1 MISRTWRSI
10 ERSIDR
16 ARRVSRTADLRGFT
30 LVELLLVIS
39 VMGLAL
45 GLSLPRVG
53 AVREAY
59 FATEEVR
66 EVAGFLRAA
75 KHDAVA
81 NRTTVGLAAAVDA
94 ANVLEQRRLPAC
106 SWRTDEA
113 AHPRMEF
120 RDRGEV
126 WDADVVRRTE
136 VAGRVRLISDG
147 PGILFF
153 ANGTSTGGE
162 IMIFAEDGG
171 LQCHFRIDPGTG
183 EFIAQQGSD
192 S

>member
-1 MISRTWRSI
+1 
-10 ERSIDR
+10 
-16 ARRVSRTADLRGFT
+16 
-30 LVELLLVIS
+30 VIS

-53 AVREAY
+53 AVREGF
-59 FATEEVR
+59 FAAEEAR

-75 KHDAVA
+75 RRDAVA
-81 NRTTVGLAAAVDA
+81 NRATVGLAAAVDA
-94 ANVLEQRRLPAC
+94 PGVLEQCRLPVR

-120 RDRGEV
+120 RARGEV
-126 WDADVVRRTE
+126 WNADVVRRAE
-136 VAGRVRLISDG
+136 VAGRVRLICDG

-162 IMIFAEDGG
+162 ILIFAEDGG

-183 EFIAQQGSD
+183 EFIAQQGAD